1 MRLSRGGRRREKRS
15 HEADFARWGQ
25 HCKGCA
31 YVDDIALAGADEYQT
46 AAAVRELV
54 AILRRMGMPAVDKD
68 GTWAPRR
75 QQKFLGVWFD
85 TIKEHPV
92 VLTVLAVDA
101 CCS

>member
-75 QQKFLGVWFD
+75 
-85 TIKEHPV
+85 
-92 VLTVLAVDA
+92 
-101 CCS
+101 